1 MIIMQPLKNLTL
13 QAALT
18 AASGV
23 ALFLALAVQPI
34 AVVAFAP
41 SLFSSQQSSQAAT
54 TYSQPR
60 SLKSS
65 TFSTPPSSYCSSSCT
80 SSALSVSAEHHTDT
94 NTNEEGRNDDTN
106 NMNPASKFYNLE
118 EMEDAEKCTTEVF
131 LSKDGTIS
139 LSPTATD
146 GPPPL
151 SASGTWTTNALQQLP
166 YQDAITN
173 SDKSTFRMV
182 ITRTFGT
189 LDDSEEMGFTS
200 KSSNDNNSG
209 ANGTNGKKD
218 LVMGDFTFDVTRIYT
233 GTIQRVGDL
242 IEVEGIVH
250 MSDDFF
256 GDMEVGYF
264 SMIDTTDARLGN

>member
-1 MIIMQPLKNLTL
+1 MQPLKNLNL
-13 QAALT
+13 QAVLT
-18 AASGV
+18 AAFGV
-23 ALFLALAVQPI
+23 AVALAVQPI

-41 SLFSSQQSSQAAT
+41 SLFSSQQPSQATT
-54 TYSQPR
+54 TYAQPR

-65 TFSTPPSSYCSSSCT
+65 TFSTAPSSYCSSSCT

-173 SDKSTFRMV
+173 SDGSTFRMV

-200 KSSNDNNSG
+200 SKSSNNNNS
-209 ANGTNGKKD
+209 GTNGKKD
-218 LVMGDFTFDVTRIYT
+218 LAMGDFTFDVTRIYT
-233 GTIQRVGDL
+233 GNIQKVGDL
-242 IEVEGIVH
+242 LEVEGIVH
-250 MSDDFF
+250 ISDGFF

-264 SMIDTTDARLGN
+264 GMIDTTDARLGN